1 MSTKQVPLML
11 SVPRE
16 CRDRLRKMAAERN
29 LQNPNKVVA
38 ASTIAREL
46 VMAGI
51 EQVEKMELSLTPAGE

>member
-11 SVPRE
+11 TVPKE
-16 CRDRLRKMAAERN
+16 FRDRLRQMAAERN

-46 VMAGI
+46 LVESLSEI
-51 EQVEKMELSLTPAGE
+51 ESQAVHRE

>member
-1 MSTKQVPLML
+1 MAIKKVPLML
-11 SVPRE
+11 TVSRE

-46 VMAGI
+46 LVESLSEI
-51 EQVEKMELSLTPAGE
+51 ESQAVYRE

>member
-1 MSTKQVPLML
+1 MAAKQVPLML
-11 SVPRE
+11 TVPKE

-46 VMAGI
+46 LVESLSEI
-51 EQVEKMELSLTPAGE
+51 ESQAVYRE